1 MSNNQTSRAKSSS
14 PVLKPLTKSKSR
26 NIKALVV
33 VFSTL
38 VIIAGVATGW
48 FLSGGTTSKSGLA
61 NINGEAAPGVEKTD
75 GEVGFDDDTA
85 FPDEAEG
92 VLEKGGIQGEGTYH
106 LVREGG
112 ETQYVYLTSTVID
125 LGAFEGKK
133 VQVWG
138 ETIAARNAPWLM
150 DVGRIKSLD

>member
-1 MSNNQTSRAKSSS
+1 MNNNQPSGAKSSS
-14 PVLKPLTKSKSR
+14 PVLKPLTKNKSR
-26 NIKALVV
+26 NTKALVV

-38 VIIAGVATGW
+38 VVIAGVATGW
-48 FLSGGTTSKSGLA
+48 FLSGGTISKSGLA
-61 NINGEAAPGVEKTD
+61 DINGEAAPGVEKFD

-92 VLEKGGIQGEGTYH
+92 VVEKGGIQGEGTHH
-106 LVREGG
+106 LIREGG

-125 LGAFEGKK
+125 LDSFEGKK

-150 DVGRIKSLD
+150 DVGRVKSLD